1 MYSSLQSSS
10 KPECTHSNYILF
22 HQRGVG
28 LPQIGGRT
36 VFPVKL
42 SWAWVLDVLRYLVG
56 LFPPQDII
64 IYPCERQCFSENT
77 DPHCQRTHSYV
88 GGRDGGE
95 EMESTLILLHSLGIP
110 GVSDDLRRALGVLLH
125 NHRRIPKTS
134 LF

>member
-10 KPECTHSNYILF
+10 KLECTHSNYILF
-22 HQRGVG
+22 PQRGVG
-28 LPQIGGRT
+28 LPQTGGRT

-56 LFPPQDII
+56 LLPPQDII